1 MTRLPRTLFALAVIH
16 AAHPG
21 LAAPT
26 HAEIQAVAERQVC
39 ESTGVTHVVFAG
51 YSSQLAECASACA
64 NYLLPAAQRLRVE
77 TGSYVLLHG
86 SMSQRDAAG
95 MHDSIRLQLREQLKQ
110 QAAELPETAIED
122 LARQTIG
129 QLHADLEAHIPVQD
143 EFARAT
149 LACDDWLDMWPHFGN
164 QAPPEG
170 VLWTLVTPEM
180 AGRCLKSTKIESFW
194 APEAQ
199 EAFESKLG
207 FFRAR
212 K

>member
-1 MTRLPRTLFALAVIH
+1 MTRSARTLFALAVLC

-26 HAEIQAVAERQVC
+26 HADIQAVAERQLC
-39 ESTGVTHVVFAG
+39 ESTGVTRIVFAG
-51 YSSQLAECASACA
+51 YSSQLAEA
-64 NYLLPAAQRLRVE
+64 
-77 TGSYVLLHG
+77 
-86 SMSQRDAAG
+86 
-95 MHDSIRLQLREQLKQ
+95 
-110 QAAELPETAIED
+110 AIED
-122 LARQTIG
+122 LARQTIE

-170 VLWTLVTPEM
+170 VLWILVTPEM
-180 AGRCLKSTKIESFW
+180 AGRCLKSTKIEAFW